1 MSFAAFAGPVA
12 GALIGGSMAKSAA
25 KYGAN
30 ANRYAVEQQ
39 MRPYNLKE
47 PYYQRLFGNAEGA
60 MNDALATGAFGG
72 STYAGMDPM
81 AREGFNYLG
90 NFGRGAM
97 GDASGFMNQGGG
109 FGTNYQ
115 NIFNRASG
123 PTLDNA
129 VNYATSSPQAQSLID
144 AAMQDSQ
151 RRFNEQTMP
160 GIATGASGT
169 GNTNS
174 SRRFMNEAIGQ
185 RALDDRRA
193 KVAGNVFNNLTNQY
207 LRSNTQDIN
216 NMMQANAGLKNTYG
230 VGFGMGPTIGNMLA
244 GAGGAFQTD
253 AQGQLDADRDLFER
267 QRDFAMN
274 QYGNFNTLLGGLPQ
288 VGQVKPNTANPY
300 TATLGGA
307 MAGFGFGGKL
317 GDMFSSNPQQ
327 QLTPPARVQPM
338 YTGFDYDMMGY
349 GS

>member
-174 SRRFMNEAIGQ
+174 S
-185 RALDDRRA
+185 
-193 KVAGNVFNNLTNQY
+193 
-207 LRSNTQDIN
+207 
-216 NMMQANAGLKNTYG
+216 
-230 VGFGMGPTIGNMLA
+230 
-244 GAGGAFQTD
+244 
-253 AQGQLDADRDLFER
+253 
-267 QRDFAMN
+267 
-274 QYGNFNTLLGGLPQ
+274 
-288 VGQVKPNTANPY
+288 
-300 TATLGGA
+300 
-307 MAGFGFGGKL
+307 
-317 GDMFSSNPQQ
+317 
-327 QLTPPARVQPM
+327 
-338 YTGFDYDMMGY
+338 
-349 GS
+349 